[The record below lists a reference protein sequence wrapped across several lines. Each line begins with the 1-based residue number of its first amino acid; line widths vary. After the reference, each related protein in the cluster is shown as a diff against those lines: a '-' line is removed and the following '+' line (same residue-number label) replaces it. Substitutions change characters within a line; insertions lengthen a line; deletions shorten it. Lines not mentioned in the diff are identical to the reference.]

1 MPSVTAPWA
10 PRNTT
15 TNPFRRCPSNRGE
28 GNVAAT
34 PQGSGPIDGT
44 SGVNA
49 VISTNGTNNGA
60 IKEDGASD
68 TPVAGKS
75 EENGGTADSQRN
87 NATGETVNAATNEV
101 ASGTQAGEADKKN
114 DDMKTA
120 STVVIDNTKIM
131 LAPRITTAAQANAV
145 NGEVILPPSW
155 DDDMNH
161 IFYDRVLRFLIDQEI
176 KREFRGVDLSDS
188 TTLDILSWMTGDDN
202 ANNTWDLYS
211 AYDAWRKQKI
221 AAGTFNEKEDR
232 IKLLNGIQHL
242 TNLETIT
249 AKNTPRGEGVGLQT
263 FAFPGIDAG
272 ASIPDLELTYN
283 NLHIFPS
290 IIFPERQGRSYNL
303 PKTRRSPIPSRRIC
317 TITQRSPM
325 CVTAKVARK

>member
-60 IKEDGASD
+60 IKEDGASN

-101 ASGTQAGEADKKN
+101 ASGTQAGEADKK
-114 DDMKTA
+114 
-120 STVVIDNTKIM
+120 
-131 LAPRITTAAQANAV
+131 
-145 NGEVILPPSW
+145 
-155 DDDMNH
+155 
-161 IFYDRVLRFLIDQEI
+161 
-176 KREFRGVDLSDS
+176 KR
-188 TTLDILSWMTGDDN
+188 
-202 ANNTWDLYS
+202 
-211 AYDAWRKQKI
+211 
-221 AAGTFNEKEDR
+221 
-232 IKLLNGIQHL
+232 
-242 TNLETIT
+242 
-249 AKNTPRGEGVGLQT
+249 
-263 FAFPGIDAG
+263 
-272 ASIPDLELTYN
+272 
-283 NLHIFPS
+283 
-290 IIFPERQGRSYNL
+290 
-303 PKTRRSPIPSRRIC
+303 
-317 TITQRSPM
+317 
-325 CVTAKVARK
+325 